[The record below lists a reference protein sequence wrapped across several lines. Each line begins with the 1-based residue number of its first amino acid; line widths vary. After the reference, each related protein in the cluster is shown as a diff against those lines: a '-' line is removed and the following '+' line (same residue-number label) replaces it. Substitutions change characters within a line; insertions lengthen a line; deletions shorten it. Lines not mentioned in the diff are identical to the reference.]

1 MEHRIS
7 MNIRSVAGPTL
18 LLLVAAVSGCY
29 QSTLPLGPSERGTID
44 RALVGSWSCVDP
56 KDATNRAVVT
66 SRALDAHRYGVEWRE
81 EPDHVTHYRAFATRI
96 GSEALLNVEE
106 VGPDR
111 TDRRF
116 VFLRA
121 RRVPGGGLSMAV
133 VNEDALKGRTGQA
146 AIAEI
151 TRRVADPTL
160 YGPFAT
166 CTATVPRP

>member
-1 MEHRIS
+1 MRIAC
-7 MNIRSVAGPTL
+7 VL
-18 LLLVAAVSGCY
+18 LLAPVLSACY
-29 QSTLPLGPSERGTID
+29 QSTLPLGPPERATID

-66 SRALDAHRYGVEWRE
+66 SRPLDAHRYAIEWRE
-81 EPDHVTHYRAFATRI
+81 EPDHVTTYRAYATRI

-106 VGPDR
+106 VGPGR

-121 RRVPGGGLSMAV
+121 RPIPGGGLSMAV
-133 VNEDALKGRTGQA
+133 VQEDALKGHTGKG

>member
-1 MEHRIS
+1 MT
-7 MNIRSVAGPTL
+7 MRSATRSAL
-18 LLLVAAVSGCY
+18 LSLFASLAAGCY
-29 QSTLPLGPSERGTID
+29 QSALPLGPPGRGTID

-66 SRALDAHRYGVEWRE
+66 SRPLDAHRYAIEWRE
-81 EPDHVTHYRAFATRI
+81 EPDHVTRYRAYSTRV
-96 GSEALLNVEE
+96 GKEVLLNVEE
-106 VGPDR
+106 LDSTR
-111 TDRRF
+111 TDPRF

-121 RRVPGGGLSMAV
+121 RPVTGGGLSIAV
-133 VNEDALKGRTGQA
+133 VQEDALKGRTGPA

-151 TRRVADPTL
+151 TRRVSDPTL